1 MSMKIPQ
8 YLAMTAA
15 QFLSVAEKPPH
26 CAWMSCHFSPGGKDL
41 SNLPASLPPDSI
53 LILDDQFPPN
63 GHDPERIGLQL
74 TECMQRTNCRG
85 LLLDFQRPSCRETAA
100 IAERLAALPFP
111 VCVSDLYAKP
121 LDVPVFAPACPVNR
135 TLAEHLRPWQG
146 REIWLETAP
155 EICLF
160 TITGDG
166 CRVSPGRPGEFPHK
180 DAALHCRYR
189 LELMDSQARF
199 TLCRQKE
206 DVAAQLA
213 DAGALGVTCAVGLYQ
228 ELTNA

>member
-26 CAWMSCHFSPGGKDL
+26 CAWMSCHFSPWGKDL

-74 TECMQRTNCRG
+74 TECMQRMNCCG
-85 LLLDFQRPSCRETAA
+85 LLLDFQRPGCRETAA
-100 IAERLAALPFP
+100 IAERLAAFPFP
-111 VCVSDLYAKP
+111 VCVSDLYAEP
-121 LDVPVFAPACPVNR
+121 LDVPVFAPACPVDR

-146 REIWLETAP
+146 REIWMETAQ
-155 EICLF
+155 ECWEFRINSE
-160 TITGDG
+160 G
-166 CRVSPGRPGEFPHK
+166 CRILPGYLGHFPHR
-180 DAALHCRYR
+180 DARLHCRYR
-189 LELMDSQARF
+189 LELLEDAARF
-199 TLCRQKE
+199 TLCRTQE
-206 DVAAQLA
+206 DVTSLLTEAAS
-213 DAGALGVTCAVGLYQ
+213 LGVTCAVGMYQ
-228 ELTNA
+228 ELANI